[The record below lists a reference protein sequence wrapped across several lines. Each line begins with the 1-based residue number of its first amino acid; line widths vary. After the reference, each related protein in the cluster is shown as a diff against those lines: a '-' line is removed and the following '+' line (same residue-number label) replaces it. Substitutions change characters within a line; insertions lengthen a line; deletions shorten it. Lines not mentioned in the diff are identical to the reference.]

1 MADVQRTAE
10 RGASLVRLG
19 WYTGASLAA
28 VIAVLLLIMSCR
40 DGLVALEEA
49 RDHRRQVRQAAG
61 EQAERRQH
69 LAALQRR
76 PKGGAAILAAGSEGE
91 AQAHLQRHLSM
102 ALQTASAQL
111 SSLEVLPTVAADGFR
126 RILLRADFRVELS
139 GLQRLLHDLEFGLPL
154 VAVERLR
161 ISAPGHRAIGAD
173 RQLSVDLEIV
183 ALQQPA
189 GP

>member
-10 RGASLVRLG
+10 RGARLVRLG

-28 VIAVLLLIMSCR
+28 VIAVLLLIMSYQNS
-40 DGLVALEEA
+40 LVALEEA
-49 RDHRRQVRQAAG
+49 RDHRRHVRQAAG

-69 LAALQRR
+69 LAALQLH
-76 PKGGAAILAAGSEGE
+76 PKAGAAILAAGSEGE

-111 SSLEVLPTVAADGFR
+111 SSLEVLPTVAEDGFR

-139 GLQRLLHDLEFGLPL
+139 GLQKLLHDLEFGLPL

-161 ISAPGHRAIGAD
+161 IRASGHRAIGAD
-173 RQLSVDLEIV
+173 RRLSVNLEIV
-183 ALQQPA
+183 ALQQLTDP
-189 GP
+189 

>member
-1 MADVQRTAE
+1 MTDVQRTAE
-10 RGASLVRLG
+10 RGANLVRLG

-28 VIAVLLLIMSCR
+28 VIAVLLLVMSYR

-49 RDHRRQVRQAAG
+49 RDHRRHVRQAAG

-76 PKGGAAILAAGSEGE
+76 PNSGAAILAAGSEGE
-91 AQAHLQRHLSM
+91 AQAHLQRHLSV
-102 ALQTASAQL
+102 ALQTATAQL
-111 SSLEVLPTVAADGFR
+111 FSLEVLPTVVVDGFR

-161 ISAPGHRAIGAD
+161 IRAPGHRAISAD
-173 RQLSVDLEIV
+173 RWLSVNLEIV

>member
-1 MADVQRTAE
+1 
-10 RGASLVRLG
+10 
-19 WYTGASLAA
+19 
-28 VIAVLLLIMSCR
+28 
-40 DGLVALEEA
+40 
-49 RDHRRQVRQAAG
+49 
-61 EQAERRQH
+61 
-69 LAALQRR
+69 
-76 PKGGAAILAAGSEGE
+76 
-91 AQAHLQRHLSM
+91 M

-161 ISAPGHRAIGAD
+161 IRAPGRRAIGAD
-173 RQLSVDLEIV
+173 RRLSVNLEIV

>member
-1 MADVQRTAE
+1 MTDVQRTAE
-10 RGASLVRLG
+10 RGANLVRLG

-28 VIAVLLLIMSCR
+28 VIAVLLLVMSYR

-49 RDHRRQVRQAAG
+49 RDHRSQVRQEAG

-69 LAALQRR
+69 LAALQLR
-76 PKGGAAILAAGSEGE
+76 PKGGTTILAPGSEGE
-91 AQAHLQRHLSM
+91 AQAHLQRHLSE

-126 RILLRADFRVELS
+126 RIMLRADFRVELS
-139 GLQRLLHDLEFGLPL
+139 GLQGFLHDLEFGLPL

-161 ISAPGHRAIGAD
+161 IRAPGHQTIGAD
-173 RQLSVDLEIV
+173 RRLSVNLEIV
-183 ALQQPA
+183 ALQQLADP
-189 GP
+189 

>member
-1 MADVQRTAE
+1 MTDVQRTAE
-10 RGASLVRLG
+10 RGAGLVRLG
-19 WYTGASLAA
+19 WYAGASLAA
-28 VIAVLLLIMSCR
+28 VIVVLLLVMFYR

-49 RDHRRQVRQAAG
+49 RDHRRQVRQAVG

-76 PKGGAAILAAGSEGE
+76 PKGGAAILAAGSDGE
-91 AQAHLQRHLSM
+91 AQAHLQRHLSA
-102 ALQTASAQL
+102 ALRTASAQL
-111 SSLEVLPTVAADGFR
+111 SSLEVLPTVTEGGFP

-139 GLQRLLHDLEFGLPL
+139 GLQRLLHGLEYGLPL

-161 ISAPGHRAIGAD
+161 ISALGHRAISAD
-173 RQLSVDLEIV
+173 RRLSVNLEIV

-189 GP
+189 SP